1 MKISFFP
8 KIKNNNLFKRLLSFL
23 LIIIFVAGIFL
34 SPQSVKAMTVSDVLG
49 APIAIGNW
57 VWEKMQV
64 VYEAVKEKLG
74 AKAFSSAVN
83 SALKKIAFDTATW
96 LGSGGKGQKPMFITE
111 GWDTYLGN
119 IADEAVGEYIENL
132 GKEGVF
138 GRQFNLCEPDL
149 SVKVSIGLGLVEYQR
164 PSKPACTFSQ
174 MRKNWS
180 QALEDPHFLNNIQ
193 DMFNPTSNDL
203 GIALSLNQKMIE
215 TKKEETEFNKL
226 KRLETKGWLNVEN
239 LISGDQTS
247 PPGMIEETFTAAYR
261 LPYEYLGYDY
271 GEAFVN
277 ASNVFLNQY
286 FLTLVKTKL
295 SEIGKKR
302 YTSPY
307 SGSYGA
313 LTNPDASPSAG
324 GISATKDSIKK
335 IIQPDFTVNSDY
347 DILHKLTSCPDP
359 TKAGPTDCVIND
371 KFSQA
376 IQNKLTVAQAMEQG
390 YLNPNGLIGFNKDGL
405 EPSYNQ
411 DYPYRSLIILRK
423 YRILPVGWELA
434 AQYIKD
440 YEVSPATLK
449 DLINCY
455 SPTDAYLDSRG
466 DCHYLAGLVD
476 PNWLLKAPL
485 NYCRKQ
491 GPGPKINSSVAMQN
505 GTSTILTIYR
515 DDQYCADEQTCIQEN
530 RDGSCNYYGYCTEER
545 RKWKF
550 DSDSCDPVYNTCET
564 YKTANG
570 QSVSYLSNTL
580 DYGTCTA
587 DNAGCTAYCSDFNP
601 SSVDMEISVSQNSG
615 SFSLPVT
622 TTFSGSVTT
631 FYNYNGSSFG
641 NTNFSP
647 FLQADASNIIL
658 YYNNTTDRFYLA
670 FVHGAPSAGSA
681 GTANFRFASVN
692 SNSGNIRLVLQDD
705 ADDPANIADN
715 PNLANADEW
724 HWQWAPGTTDGGVI
738 DLPNGNWS
746 ITIEPSSWTGINSW
760 RLLYEQGG
768 TVMSRALARDEALTI
783 TRTMGSGSWMC
794 TASAGSKKYLNQ
806 NASECSA
813 DQDGCYELIRAKEG
827 LGTNL
832 IVNSS
837 FEDNYSSVF
846 IDLTAGGSGNI
857 DDWAFTANSNLHA
870 NIANVNEPNAQVHT
884 GSQSLRI
891 SSAGSLS
898 GLAPAFTSGVM
909 PGNFQFVDG
918 ETYSISAWVYVV
930 SGQARLAVG
939 STGNWLTA
947 TSSVVG
953 GWERLKIVFTKD
965 SSLAVSQFLIYDNNT
980 PAEFYVDDIKLERGK
995 TTAYSNYR
1003 SKGLIYEKLIPDYY
1017 MEACYEMDSE
1027 GYYNRINGAPSAC
1040 DNYARLCS
1048 ERENGC
1054 EMYTSQTTKL
1064 SIPGKVNTSNYCSA
1078 GCVGYDKYLQTESA
1092 FESVKVARLIPKS
1105 TKKCNASVVGCDEF
1119 TNLDKL
1125 EQGGEAK
1132 EYYSYQR
1139 QCHQPDDSNCGA
1151 TNSCSCGSFYTWE
1164 GSDDSGYQLRLFTLQ
1179 KVDTATNE
1187 PFSYNDVYNGL
1198 MCAEDS
1204 YDLINN
1210 PDCRQFYN
1218 QSGQIFYKFYH
1229 YTVTC
1234 SDNCHAYRRT
1244 EKNVVKNL
1252 ITEANLTAAECQQ
1265 LSQYPNPGP
1274 DQYKDVNHNG
1284 VECVFCKN
1292 NGEWSNEH
1300 QACIYSAIP
1309 NEGQKCSAAAAG
1321 CREYTGNRGANS
1333 RIVLKSTFES
1343 GTVEGWEGDNQIDNP
1358 SNTSL
1363 MIGGHSLYVASVVTG
1378 ATAHQI
1384 SKTIGNLVHRDK
1396 SYTLSFLTNSAVSL
1410 SARIANSASSSVFS
1424 NLTITPEE
1432 SAVGWNRFTL
1442 NLAQLDHDIQSDEAL
1457 VIRGDMPFFI
1467 DDITL
1472 TEITDRYYLVKP
1484 TLSDIPEACLF
1495 NSLGEYVGYDVN
1507 LGCDQYR
1514 DRDNNIY
1521 YLNGFNELCPES
1533 AVGCELMIDTHNS
1546 ADYNI
1551 NYWHDAAND
1560 GCANDG
1566 PDCATVPADNFI
1578 YAVYDKNKK
1587 CNAADKGCIRLG
1599 AESLYQ
1605 NAASYQTIYL
1615 KNNPDQYSKIL
1626 CGADEVGCRA
1636 WTTKNSTAYFKD
1648 PGNQTCEWR
1657 ERRQRANN
1665 TQSAW
1670 GWFKTA
1676 IKRCDNNADG
1686 RVGAGD
1692 RICSSNSECLRT
1704 ETACTSNTQCS
1715 SNMACLDGFCHS
1727 LCIADANDYECDTD
1741 RGTGGSPKTLGVNQD
1756 KEPTS
1761 QPTLDYDNLNWVG
1774 LCPSSQSSCTEYIE
1788 PKSSFSPNLVKNSQ
1802 INMGISPSHWNV
1814 SGTTYSQL
1822 VPLSEPNSLYRVTVI
1837 NSANGTGNPA
1847 LTYSLANCTGGS
1859 IYPLE
1864 TNSNRIGNGANAV
1877 NGGASLSVGTSR
1889 EFYVRGPVSCTIRVN
1904 GAVSGGQDV
1913 IVNKLVIDY
1922 QLKDGLE
1929 EKCNGIVNYDSG
1941 CVLFN
1946 ERSVTGATFGQ
1957 TAYKSLSHDV
1967 DQTGIDLAPVSVAVG
1982 SAEADSNAIVKVS
1995 PDRDCAKWLS
2005 CTSYS
2010 QDAGGNINCH
2020 GMGVCDALGKEGNCS
2035 HFVVGRADYNP
2046 TLPRNSRYG
2055 DYGVDS
2061 NLFEPD
2067 IKNLA
2072 GYVKVGYAPSSNNL
2086 PINYSLP
2093 NDLYPLS
2100 AMETVGSA
2108 VQADFNG
2115 NFETSGL
2122 SGLTSNGRTVF
2133 QPAGWT
2139 NRSGTWNDPNI
2150 FYLIADP
2157 KSAQDEGA
2165 EFNKQIYAPE
2175 GRGFLRVDSADIY
2188 ASPQS
2193 SVVRVRSNT
2202 EYIISAYINTSRFGS
2217 NRSGASVYYDIDIQ
2231 PFGNN
2236 LSTSLGWDRITFVD
2250 NSGVEVDE
2258 TLNRGVVSVPSGQG
2272 WKRYVVRF
2280 RTWEGV
2286 QNIRIQLSPKYQTTT
2301 TGRQPCTTVNDYCNS
2316 GPVFIDDIFISPALD
2331 IENRWPEN
2339 SVPLRWYA
2347 PKSCRL
2353 YPAEDALSCDYL
2365 ERDTG
2370 IRKIGWWGYC
2380 LEYDRYPGDTSACLL
2395 WWPVNKISGSDT
2407 IDVTQ
2412 MTERSPIYYATASSY
2427 DRSSAAQH
2435 TVEARVGSNNPDPD
2449 IHSEMLIFDSY
2460 GDGDAYPARI
2470 NIPSECRLIYPP
2482 GRVDDAHCNDYSGW
2496 HYNLDLDGDGINE
2509 IQELDIICGSRVRDG
2524 RFSYFDCTPMPGAE
2538 NNHGHSFFT
2547 RDTFVGLRLD
2557 FYSIVRGVDTSI
2569 TVGRDKRIYY
2579 AAGPTTIG
2587 TLGFLDAS
2595 SWNFSYYKTINPNS
2609 YGGVFGMVIWNTDG
2623 TLQRVLYGYAPGDR
2637 SGDGDDHHT
2646 SVGSTWTLG
2655 RYYANNVVKTV
2666 DDSGANSRWSTR
2678 VQPSSSYVTPCSN
2691 LYGGTLFGCDY
2702 AYDYYPFGAM
2712 TISRDADLGSTPIY
2726 FAADSSVSPRAG
2738 RPHGIA
2744 YLERLYVQAYN
2755 AWNWNGTSY
2764 VSATTPNLSP
2774 SNRCPAVG
2782 SGGTPWRPIFES
2794 FNNGTLWCRNYSGAL
2809 GACTSTFVNSAAN
2822 FSDWC
2827 GVPPIISNMRFNH
2840 SASNV
2845 TLDSGTLYNFTV
2857 TVTVDPEQMPL
2868 RSVVIRWDDGTAD
2881 TELFVSDMTRN
2892 GNEYTAV
2899 VNKAYDWNNFGAGGA
2914 QQVVLNNVGVRA
2926 VDNWGWCQTTGG
2938 CAGWQ
2943 PFPGTVTVRLAQ

>member
-64 VYEAVKEKLG
+64 VYEAVKEKLE

-1605 NAASYQTIYL
+1605 NAASYQTVYL

-1657 ERRQRANN
+1657 ERRQRANT

-2115 NFETSGL
+2115 NFESAGASGL
-2122 SGLTSNGRTVF
+2122 NSNNQIVF
-2133 QPAGWT
+2133 QPNYWT
-2139 NRSGTWNDPNI
+2139 DRNNLWNPAN
-2150 FYLIADP
+2150 FYLIYDP
-2157 KSAQDEGA
+2157 KLAQDENGSYS
-2165 EFNKQIYAPE
+2165 KDLYAPE
-2175 GRGFLRVDSADIY
+2175 GRGFLRADSTNINY
-2188 ASPQS
+2188 SPQS
-2193 SVVRVRSNT
+2193 TIIRVRSNT
-2202 EYIISAYINTSRFGS
+2202 EYTISAYINTSQFGS
-2217 NRSGASVYYDIDIQ
+2217 NNSGVNVYYEVDIQ

-2236 LSTSLGWDRITFVD
+2236 LSTPLSWNSISFVD
-2250 NSGVEVDE
+2250 NVGAQI
-2258 TLNRGVVSVPSGQG
+2258 NSGQG
-2272 WKRYVVRF
+2272 VISVQSGQSWRRYVSKF
-2280 RTWEGV
+2280 TTGAGV
-2286 QNIRIQLSPKYQTTT
+2286 QNVRIQLTPRYQTTS
-2301 TGRQPCTTVNDYCNS
+2301 TGKQSCVSGTGNSCNQ
-2316 GPVFIDDIFISPALD
+2316 GPVFIDDIQLFPVLN
-2331 IENRWPEN
+2331 IENKFPGN
-2339 SVPLRWYA
+2339 TPTAYWYA
-2347 PKSCRL
+2347 PRSCRL

-2380 LEYDRYPGDTSACLL
+2380 LEYDRYPGNQDSCLL
-2395 WWPVNKISGSDT
+2395 WWPVNKIAGDEIAEEQSAIRSSLYYCTAGSNCATSTIYMGLDDSGRTYFNGELIMTNLGNFHPTTVVVDLNLGENVLAVEHRDGGGGQWGMCGAILPGSGCTPPPGVNLTTNSAEGWKCQFADA
-2407 IDVTQ
+2407 VTG
-2412 MTERSPIYYATASSY
+2412 TSWRSPGFDDSDWVDATLENINHA
-2427 DRSSAAQH
+2427 
-2435 TVEARVGSNNPDPD
+2435 
-2449 IHSEMLIFDSY
+2449 DS
-2460 GDGDAYPARI
+2460 
-2470 NIPSECRLIYPP
+2470 
-2482 GRVDDAHCNDYSGW
+2482 
-2496 HYNLDLDGDGINE
+2496 
-2509 IQELDIICGSRVRDG
+2509 
-2524 RFSYFDCTPMPGAE
+2524 
-2538 NNHGHSFFT
+2538 
-2547 RDTFVGLRLD
+2547 
-2557 FYSIVRGVDTSI
+2557 
-2569 TVGRDKRIYY
+2569 
-2579 AAGPTTIG
+2579 
-2587 TLGFLDAS
+2587 
-2595 SWNFSYYKTINPNS
+2595 
-2609 YGGVFGMVIWNTDG
+2609 TDG
-2623 TLQRVLYGYAPGDR
+2623 TPDRNLYDCLSIPETPHVAGPYIYCRKSFNLNWCRNLVQVVNDAGQNR
-2637 SGDGDDHHT
+2637 AWALRT
-2646 SVGSTWTLG
+2646 SQ
-2655 RYYANNVVKTV
+2655 N
-2666 DDSGANSRWSTR
+2666 
-2678 VQPSSSYVTPCSN
+2678 SSYISGCQNPLTGLYDGCSN
-2691 LYGGTLFGCDY
+2691 G
-2702 AYDYYPFGAM
+2702 YDYYPFGSM
-2712 TISRDADLGSTPIY
+2712 VTPSNIPSTWSSPVYLLPQLDNNLTQSRYTTVY
-2726 FAADSSVSPRAG
+2726 RYRAG
-2738 RPHGIA
+2738 SSPNYYYPFLQRIFAESQYA
-2744 YLERLYVQAYN
+2744 YTWSGSAYALDN
-2755 AWNWNGTSY
+2755 TVRWT
-2764 VSATTPNLSP
+2764 VPTTAYT
-2774 SNRCPAVG
+2774 CPAVNNVN
-2782 SGGTPWRPIFES
+2782 GTLRPWRPIFNS
-2794 FNNGTLWCRNYSGAL
+2794 FSGQTLWCRNYSGDL

-2938 CAGWQ
+2938 CTGWQ